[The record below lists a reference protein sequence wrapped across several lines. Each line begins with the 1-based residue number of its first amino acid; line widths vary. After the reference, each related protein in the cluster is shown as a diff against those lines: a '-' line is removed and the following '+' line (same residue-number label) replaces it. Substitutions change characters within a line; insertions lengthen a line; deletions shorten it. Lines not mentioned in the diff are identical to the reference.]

1 MHVKR
6 VCKDFE
12 IKNLGEYEDLYFKSD
27 KLYLADVFKNFR
39 KMCLNI
45 YQLDPTKFLWAPGL
59 AWQTALKKKNLKLDI
74 LTDIDILLKKK
85 KSIRGGI
92 CNAIYWYAKA
102 NNKYIKDYDK
112 KNHHF
117 LIIGM

>member
-1 MHVKR
+1 
-6 VCKDFE
+6 
-12 IKNLGEYEDLYFKSD
+12 
-27 KLYLADVFKNFR
+27 
-39 KMCLNI
+39 MCLNI

-59 AWQTALKKKNLKLDI
+59 AWQTALKKENVKLDI
-74 LTDIDILLKKK
+74 LTDIDILLTLE

-112 KNHHF
+112 KKSSF
-117 LIIGM
+117 LNYWDVNNLYAWEMSEKLPIK